1 LHIATE
7 LREGKAYLA
16 KYAGQGW
23 TLGEVVSPQVRAC
36 TNHPAV
42 MTGMRTY
49 TTAAATCLS

>member
-23 TLGEVVSPQVRAC
+23 ALGEVVSPQVRAC
-36 TNHPAV
+36 TNHPTV